1 MRLKIPMRCHFAV
14 EHSSPMSPKRM
25 VDGKDVFHQVQTD
38 INSSIKLLVR
48 WLSSCSL
55 DGQFSSGQGSRVRYY
70 SSTVIQTSKRRK
82 VKRVLKC
89 KTHVWFVFCLLSNL
103 AFQNCFTSTTRPKD
117 SRLTFELFKTVK
129 SIYQTADWRKLSS
142 LFIHNVELKFNVLSW
157 GLTLMIKWEGKSA
170 PQKNNIPFDNIFLL
184 VNLR

>member
-1 MRLKIPMRCHFAV
+1 MFSSAVTKHQYVGCFSTVCSLVNYSLHAEHCGTMRLKIQMRCHFAV

-103 AFQNCFTSTTRPKD
+103 AFQNCFTSTTRAE
-117 SRLTFELFKTVK
+117 T
-129 SIYQTADWRKLSS
+129 
-142 LFIHNVELKFNVLSW
+142 
-157 GLTLMIKWEGKSA
+157 
-170 PQKNNIPFDNIFLL
+170 
-184 VNLR
+184 